1 MRTKQET
8 KVIEGLEQKKD
19 QLVSKVAKR
28 VEEYGYG
35 QYLCIVVVVV
45 VRESC
50 IYGLTID
57 LIDGQ
62 QLLPSN

>member
-35 QYLCIVVVVV
+35 QYLCIVVVV
-45 VRESC
+45 RESC